1 MSAKRA
7 CLPLLLLV
15 GLVSGFDECPPGW
28 YETVG
33 SCLMHPL
40 TPEGLPMK
48 LPWVEAENFCR
59 ERKSHLASMLDSSD
73 RRELGRKCRL
83 GGSRACWVGLNDRAK
98 EGEFVYTDG
107 TGFDFQPW
115 GNTTQWYAG
124 PDNRG
129 GTPADCNSPDR
140 AGDPACQADCVYL
153 NATWGVNALF
163 DQSCATS
170 MAFVCEQPVRQFNGS
185 EGFRLTQ
192 LPGGANGREMVLS
205 QVDFFTSPECSAET
219 LKCPTE
225 WTSSDINPWSRDRN
239 EREENLK
246 GLCGAAESPADE
258 TRVTCAE
265 DDDSRGNT
273 RRIPQR
279 WRWMGR
285 RRPRSVCMF
294 PYVRADFAGTE
305 VINCARIE
313 RGTASLNDTW
323 AMEIALGQRKWTV
336 PVNPGRSVEVRIPFL
351 PSWRSWRVK
360 KNQNFILELPVAN
373 LAADQLSDIRLK
385 VVRRP
390 QNARWGRT
398 GRPFGMD
405 ICAVDSEDV
414 EGLETT
420 VGPSSRSAERKELTR
435 GINTADLDLLDA
447 SGAKFD
453 MLQWKGEDGEG
464 LTIDDPSLYTVCIC
478 AWGNQCDELPNQ
490 QYNRYA
496 WLRVGQI
503 IVEGVRELHPITLQ
517 TGRAQS
523 LGVIGTGLI
532 YGRDQRTHWN
542 ARTKFVS
549 KGDDCFTGVNDNENI
564 VNVNCDPERPWVCD
578 SPPTSRAA
586 TWPWEGFRWNNI
598 GFRFEEPTELQQC
611 FCFENCDKSENWSK
625 VRDVVVAIPIP
636 EEKQSENCGDARGPC
651 LNGGVCVTMPDG
663 INECDCPH
671 SHSGPTCFASWSRIP
686 RYASFTDSE
695 PNAAAQAAYEEQVQ
709 KVGLDRDEPED
720 WDDFYVAAHPD
731 PTPEPAVAEEETS
744 EDSKAQESL
753 EADENRQQQISPDV
767 PPPPSIPI
775 PSGKGT
781 PASDDSTTN
790 ARRALIMALCVTG
803 AVAVAVGLFF
813 LWCCCCR
820 RKSSSSSASGA
831 RARRTFREDRFGGA
845 SASSAALQES
855 QLTNV
860 AALPLADEGDEDGGK
875 KKPANRSDSKLT
887 VKQNSYVSDDVDIDL
902 EKDEKP
908 KAVDPVGTSPRQQ
921 QHPGTLPV
929 VSRLSS
935 SASISVIGRSGG
947 SDPGDNR
954 STGANSDRGSDE
966 GVTGAGR
973 PFPSRSNTAPSVRQL
988 GRETAERK
996 EEPSFDSLL

>member
-1 MSAKRA
+1 M
-7 CLPLLLLV
+7 
-15 GLVSGFDECPPGW
+15 
-28 YETVG
+28 
-33 SCLMHPL
+33 
-40 TPEGLPMK
+40 TPEGTPME

-59 ERKSHLASMLDSSD
+59 ERKSHLASIIGAGD
-73 RRELGRKCRL
+73 RRALILSCRA
-83 GGSRACWVGLNDRAK
+83 GGSTACWMGLNDRAK

-107 TGFDFQPW
+107 TGFEFEAW
-115 GNTTQWYAG
+115 GNTSQWYAG

-153 NATWGVNALF
+153 NATRGMNALF

-185 EGFRLTQ
+185 EEFRLSQ
-192 LPGGANGREMVLS
+192 IPGANGREMVLS

-258 TRVTCAE
+258 TRVTCGTE
-265 DDDSRGNT
+265 DDTRGRTGSGGGFWRINWWL
-273 RRIPQR
+273 RRN
-279 WRWMGR
+279 M
-285 RRPRSVCMF
+285 CMF
-294 PYVRADFAGTE
+294 PSVSADFEGME
-305 VINCARIE
+305 VINCARIG
-313 RGTASLNDTW
+313 RGTESVNDTW
-323 AMEIALGQRKWTV
+323 ALEVPMGERKWTV
-336 PVNPGRSVEVRIPFL
+336 PVTPGQSVDVRIPFV
-351 PSWRSWRVK
+351 PAWRSWRVK
-360 KNQNFILELPVAN
+360 KNENFTLELPVAN
-373 LAADQLSDIRLK
+373 LAADQISQLRLK
-385 VVRRP
+385 IVKRSRFGIFSFRR
-390 QNARWGRT
+390 R
-398 GRPFGMD
+398 D
-405 ICAVDSEDV
+405 ICAYQGEEV

-464 LTIDDPSLYTVCIC
+464 LSMDDPALYTVCIC
-478 AWGNQCDELPNQ
+478 AWGDQCDDMGATTRL
-490 QYNRYA
+490 YNRSP
-496 WLRVGQI
+496 WLRVGHVL
-503 IVEGVRELHPITLQ
+503 VEGIEELHPITLQ

-523 LGVIGTGLI
+523 LGVLGTGFV
-532 YGRDQRTHWN
+532 YGSDQRTHWN

-578 SPPTSRAA
+578 SPPTSRPA

-625 VRDVVVAIPIP
+625 VRDVTVAIPLP
-636 EEKQSENCGDARGPC
+636 EEKQSENCGFAGGPC
-651 LNGGVCVTMPDG
+651 VNGGVCVTMPDRTDQ
-663 INECDCPH
+663 CDCPH
-671 SHSGPTCFASWSRIP
+671 GVSGATCSAPWRRTGIP
-686 RYASFTDSE
+686 RYSYFTDSE
-695 PNAAAQAAYEEQVQ
+695 PTEAAQAAYEEQVQ

-845 SASSAALQES
+845 SASSAALES
-855 QLTNV
+855 QLSNV

-935 SASISVIGRSGG
+935 SASVSVIGRQGG

-954 STGANSDRGSDE
+954 SAGGNSDGSGE